1 VIVDR
6 TAALVVRVW
15 LEDDAG
21 FRARLTSA
29 LTPGEPRPGGEVT
42 VAVAATP
49 GEVLEA
55 VRAWLDDVQSG
66 SLGTD

>member
-1 VIVDR
+1 MVDR
-6 TAALVVRVW
+6 TAALVLRVW

-29 LTPGEPRPGGEVT
+29 PTAGDRRPGDEVT

-49 GEVLEA
+49 SEVLEA